1 MDGARDA
8 TMDTSHRLPPSPPSS
23 RRVPRWMYA
32 LRAAGDRWSRSSD
45 GVSGV
50 VTDGARMARVWKTN
64 RHQRIEPGCHLLA
77 FGFWTDL
84 SLGRVMIARTGAQS
98 RFHP

>member
-8 TMDTSHRLPPSPPSS
+8 TMDTSHTLPPSMPSS
-23 RRVPRWMYA
+23 RRAPRWMYA

-50 VTDGARMARVWKTN
+50 VTDGARMASVETN
-64 RHQRIEPGCHLLA
+64 RHCIARRSRAGRPSFLDR
-77 FGFWTDL
+77 TV
-84 SLGRVMIARTGAQS
+84 SLGRPGAQS

>member
-8 TMDTSHRLPPSPPSS
+8 TMDTSHTLPPSMASS
-23 RRVPRWMYA
+23 RRAPRWMYA

-50 VTDGARMARVWKTN
+50 VTDGARMASVETN
-64 RHQRIEPGCHLLA
+64 RHCI
-77 FGFWTDL
+77 
-84 SLGRVMIARTGAQS
+84 S
-98 RFHP
+98 

>member
-8 TMDTSHRLPPSPPSS
+8 TIDTSHTLPPSMPSS
-23 RRVPRWMYA
+23 RRAPRWMYA

-50 VTDGARMARVWKTN
+50 VTDGARMASVETN
-64 RHQRIEPGCHLLA
+64 RHCISRGDREPGGHL
-77 FGFWTDL
+77 F
-84 SLGRVMIARTGAQS
+84 
-98 RFHP
+98 